1 MAEILPIRRKTL
13 YNQYLHQKKFLMK
26 PSVCLY
32 CFTTVMIM
40 MGWKYV
46 HFQSNGFYAHFQ
58 ENFIFFI
65 LYIYAQVCIF
75 SPPLTW
81 LKYCRYGVKLYPIN
95 QLYFLSN
102 RSIHLNPR
110 IYPVS
115 LADNVRHRLQEFPS
129 HRIRFCQL
137 VELPLF
143 PH

>member
-1 MAEILPIRRKTL
+1 MYSHYPLITCLWLASNGSIAAVIWPKYCL
-13 YNQYLHQKKFLMK
+13 YGVKHYITNPFLMK

-32 CFTTVMIM
+32 CFTTFMIM

-110 IYPVS
+110 IYPV
-115 LADNVRHRLQEFPS
+115 
-129 HRIRFCQL
+129 
-137 VELPLF
+137 
-143 PH
+143 